1 MFPVDDVEWR
11 KWMNQHFYAR
21 EGISFAEMAD
31 AQREA
36 AFGLIRA
43 SLTGRAK
50 HTNTT
55 SLFAGLVAHSRN
67 LVLSFSHDSENPF
80 PN

>member
-1 MFPVDDVEWR
+1 
-11 KWMNQHFYAR
+11 MNQHFYAR

-50 HTNTT
+50 HPTQPVYSQGWSPTPET
-55 SLFAGLVAHSRN
+55 SSSR
-67 LVLSFSHDSENPF
+67 SATIQRIHF
-80 PN
+80 PIDLETLESSV